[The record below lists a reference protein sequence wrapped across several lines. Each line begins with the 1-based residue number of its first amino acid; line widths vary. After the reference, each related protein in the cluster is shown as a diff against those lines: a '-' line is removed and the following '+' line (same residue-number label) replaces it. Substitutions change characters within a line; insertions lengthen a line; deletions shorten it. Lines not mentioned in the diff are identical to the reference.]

1 MEEMFKIR
9 EIRQADKPW
18 ILEHI
23 KIYWGSDIIVSRRKR
38 FSVDKLYG
46 FIAIHDNEYVG
57 LVTLKVDNQACQII
71 TMDSIVENIGV
82 GTSLL
87 EQVIEYAIQQECR
100 KVWLITTNDNTPALR
115 FYQTRGFRLKA
126 IYCNEI
132 EFSRKLKPEI
142 PIYGIDSIPIRD
154 EIELEYTL

>member
-1 MEEMFKIR
+1 MEKTFQIR
-9 EIRQADKPW
+9 EIRQSDKPW
-18 ILEHI
+18 ILEYI
-23 KIYWGSDIIVSRRKR
+23 KNYWGSNIIVSRRKR
-38 FSVDKLYG
+38 YSIDKLYG
-46 FIAIHDNEYVG
+46 FIAIHDTEYVG
-57 LVTLKVDNQACQII
+57 LVTLKIDNQACQII
-71 TMDSIVENIGV
+71 TMDAIIENIGI

-87 EQVIEYAIQQECR
+87 EKAIEYAIAQECR

-142 PIYGIDSIPIRD
+142 PTYGIDSIPIRD
-154 EIELEYTL
+154 EIELEYAL